1 MADKFPEIDAE
12 IPINSNEDAGDFL
25 AREKALLGEDATQ
38 FQTEGDDD
46 LLKGSTEDEDDELKK
61 FEEQFPT
68 VLDEEPVQEEKEQEE
83 EEFDEPVF
91 NAPQTQ
97 GQSDAVKQWRERYQ
111 LEISTRD
118 ANDAAK
124 SEEIKTEA
132 AKQLDDFYQDY
143 NDKKDSS
150 IAKVREAEKEFLDKR
165 DAFYAKGEV
174 WERALELVEGVK
186 GEGNLRFKEVL
197 KAKVRAVR
205 D

>member
-12 IPINSNEDAGDFL
+12 IPIDSNEGAGDFL

-38 FQTEGDDD
+38 FQTEGDDE
-46 LLKGSTEDEDDELKK
+46 LLKDQEEDDEELKK

-68 VLDEEPVQEEKEQEE
+68 VHDEEPKQPLEKEE

-91 NAPQTQ
+91 NAPQTK
-97 GQSDAVKQWRERYQ
+97 GETDAVKQWRERYQ
-111 LEISTRD
+111 LEIATRD
-118 ANDAAK
+118 ENDSAK
-124 SEEIKTEA
+124 SEETKAEA
-132 AKQLDDFYQDY
+132 AKQLDDFYEDY
-143 NDKKDSS
+143 NDKKDNS

-165 DAFYAKGEV
+165 DAFYAKGDV